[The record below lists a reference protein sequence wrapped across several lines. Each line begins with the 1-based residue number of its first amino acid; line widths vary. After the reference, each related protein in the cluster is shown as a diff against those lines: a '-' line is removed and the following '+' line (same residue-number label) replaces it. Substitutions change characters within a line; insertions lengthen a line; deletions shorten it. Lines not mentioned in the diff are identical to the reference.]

1 MPDKIRES
9 TGLKIVEVL
18 KKGNLNFKTN
28 LVDRTSDQK
37 LDEILD
43 EAVRQWR
50 DEEE

>member
-1 MPDKIRES
+1 MSDKIRED

-37 LDEILD
+37 LDEIID

-50 DEEE
+50 DEDD